1 MLVVFS
7 QPSWKICDRQNG
19 FIIPRDE
26 NKKYLKPPPSFG
38 TLKNSTSRN
47 KEKKQHNF
55 SKTLTENMA
64 RILVEFS
71 SK

>member
-1 MLVVFS
+1 M
-7 QPSWKICDRQNG
+7 G
-19 FIIPRDE
+19 IIPRDRDE